1 MSKKLYP
8 IASIF
13 LTVAVFLVLF
23 IVTLVNSIQWNAEG
37 MYGASSF
44 APLIATVVFGV
55 LIFGIQ
61 ALVITSCKKKGKADR
76 SSLGVKLMIIP
87 IAIIVGIFGILD
99 IAMPPILDDATS
111 GTIKYEDVI
120 DDWQGTHNAIK
131 SKVELF
137 KEKNKDRLGENW
149 QDVKYTDQ
157 EFQDLFRPLFE
168 SMDQAYK
175 RFNPLA
181 IEMALDSDDMLGA
194 ITSGNLPLDVV
205 LTLILDTDDM
215 ADYKNGVP
223 LMDIINMN
231 WTKLQNA
238 LVDTILDAILN
249 GGLDLGAI
257 MGGGEVD
264 INEILGAVDF
274 NILLNG
280 VLKSYTCE
288 YVYNGVNYEFTW
300 NIFNILGENMLMP
313 DVDPNADMR
322 NDGAVFASA
331 LGYQDMAWLDGI
343 PMMFFIPLMSVR
355 NIFYAFA
362 ALLGLASVSACFIAQ
377 AYSRKYNTQFSY
389 FMLKTKPV
397 ED

>member
-8 IASIF
+8 VASIF

-23 IVTLVNSIQWNAEG
+23 IVTLVNSVQWNAEG

-44 APLIATVVFGV
+44 APFIATIVFGV

-61 ALVITSCKKKGKADR
+61 ALVIASCKKKGKADR

-120 DDWQGTHNAIK
+120 DDWQGTHDAIK

-137 KEKNKDRLGENW
+137 KEKNKDLLGENW

-175 RFNPLA
+175 AFNPLA

-194 ITSGNLPLDVV
+194 VTSGNLPLGVLVTLLLPTSDDITVPNNGITIEEALDLNWDELSSAIMNRIKDLVGVINGGEFDV
-205 LTLILDTDDM
+205 
-215 ADYKNGVP
+215 A
-223 LMDIINMN
+223 IIN
-231 WTKLQNA
+231 
-238 LVDTILDAILN
+238 DILN
-249 GGLDLGAI
+249 DVLLTYT
-257 MGGGEVD
+257 
-264 INEILGAVDF
+264 F
-274 NILLNG
+274 NYN
-280 VLKSYTCE
+280 
-288 YVYNGVNYEFTW
+288 YNGKNYTFSW
-300 NIFNILGENMLMP
+300 NVFNILGENMLFP
-313 DVDPNADMR
+313 DIDPNEDMKNLADLQ
-322 NDGAVFASA
+322 DGKAQVFASA

-355 NIFYAFA
+355 NIFYVFA

-377 AYSRKYNTQFSY
+377 AYSKKYNTQFSY
-389 FMLKTKPV
+389 FMLKTKPIA
-397 ED
+397 E